1 MRVLVTGHRGYI
13 GVEMVPFLRRAGHEV
28 VGLDTGFF
36 DECDF
41 SSPPDPCPQVAV
53 DLRDVT
59 PDHLRG
65 FDAVIHLAAL
75 SNDPLGDLN
84 PSITYDINH
93 HASVRLARAAKAAGV
108 ARFLFSSSCSLY
120 GAGAD
125 GHLDENAGF
134 NPVTPYGES
143 KVRSEKD
150 IAALADDAFAPVYL
164 RNATAYGVS
173 RRLRADI
180 VVTNL
185 VGYAFTTGKVLLMS
199 DGTPWRPL
207 VHIED
212 ISRAFLAALEAPVEA
227 VRNQAFNVG
236 RTSENF
242 RIREVAEL
250 VAKVVPGCEVSFAPG
265 ASPDLRNYRVDF
277 RKAEERLPGYAPR
290 WTLGEGI
297 EQTYQ
302 AFKRYALGKDEF
314 LGPRYYRLKTIK
326 GLIQAG
332 RLDTDLR
339 PVASL

>member
-13 GVEMVPFLRRAGHEV
+13 GVEMVPLLRRAGHDV
-28 VGLDTGFF
+28 VGLDTGWF

-41 SSPPDPCPQVAV
+41 ASPPDPCEELVV

-59 PDHLRG
+59 ADHLRG

-84 PSITYDINH
+84 PTITYDINH
-93 HASVRLARAAKAAGV
+93 HASVSLAKAAKAAGV
-108 ARFLFSSSCSLY
+108 KRFLFSSSCSLY
-120 GAGAD
+120 GAGGD
-125 GHLDENAGF
+125 GYLDENATF
-134 NPVTPYGES
+134 NPVTAYGES
-143 KVRSEKD
+143 KVRSEQE
-150 IAALADDAFAPVYL
+150 ISPLASDGFSPTYL
-164 RNATAYGVS
+164 RNTTAYGVS

-185 VGYAFTTGKVLLMS
+185 VGHAFTTGKVLLMS

-212 ISRAFLAALEAPVEA
+212 IGRAFLAALEAPVETIH
-227 VRNQAFNVG
+227 NQAFNVG
-236 RTSENF
+236 RTAENF

-250 VAKVVPGCEVSFAPG
+250 IAQVVPNCEVAFAPG

-277 RKAEERLPGYAPR
+277 RKAEERLPGFNPQ
-290 WTLGEGI
+290 WTLRAGI

-302 AFKRYALGKDEF
+302 AFLKHGLTKDEF
-314 LGPRYYRLKTIK
+314 MGPRYFRLKTIK
-326 GLIQAG
+326 GLIERG

-339 PVASL
+339 RC